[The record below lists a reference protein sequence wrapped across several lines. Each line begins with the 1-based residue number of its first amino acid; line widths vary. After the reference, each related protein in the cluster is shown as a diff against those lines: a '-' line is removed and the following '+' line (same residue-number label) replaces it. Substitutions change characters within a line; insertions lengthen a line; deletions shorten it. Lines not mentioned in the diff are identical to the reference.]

1 MNYSDGRKYKGNF
14 EKNKLEGYG
23 VMTYPSGHIYGE
35 GSRYE
40 GEWKEDKRDGK
51 GRMIYLD
58 DGRELKG
65 WFKDHVFIKKQ

>member
-1 MNYSDGRKYKGNF
+1 MGKVVVMKANGRRIK
-14 EKNKLEGYG
+14 
-23 VMTYPSGHIYGE
+23 

-40 GEWKEDKRDGK
+40 GEWKKDKRDGK

-65 WFKDHVFIKKQ
+65 WFKDNVFINKQ